1 MIEITNLQLLWLR
14 SRADRTINDV
24 VIHNGNPCV
33 VMRWHR
39 EDTFVPIPNDKQI
52 SREYYAGIRTY
63 DRTRAG
69 ISLIL
74 RKRPLY

>member
-24 VIHNGNPCV
+24 VIHNGKPCV
-33 VMRWHR
+33 IMRWHR
-39 EDTFVPIPNDKQI
+39 EDTFVEIPNDKQI
-52 SREYYAGIRTY
+52 SREYYAGIRIY
-63 DRTRAG
+63 DRTKTS